1 MPFEN
6 VTVTRR
12 VAVIRDS
19 PSVKVCVESK
29 GLGSYEILKEV
40 YDTLTGQ
47 WYTYRICL
55 TARDILEIESVIAS
69 EELPSIASD
78 PESPLNFFVG
88 GSPMVVLNDA
98 TVQLTAQY
106 DEGTKHLNG
115 SPLPDLL
122 FTSVWYQIGAGA
134 PVKSPDQPATVFGG
148 GGHKTVT
155 FVFPAPLGE
164 LTGGTFWATETDV
177 KGNQSPASNKVTFS
191 VDRQIPE
198 SPLNFSVA

>member
-1 MPFEN
+1 MRFDN

-12 VAVIRDS
+12 VAIIRDS
-19 PSVKVCVESK
+19 PSLKVVVESK

-40 YDTLTGQ
+40 YDPQAGQ

-55 TARDILEIESVIAS
+55 TARDILDIESAVAS
-69 EELPSIASD
+69 EETPSNASD
-78 PESPLNFFVG
+78 PESPLNFFLG
-88 GSPMVVLNDA
+88 GSMVILNDA

-115 SPLPDLL
+115 SPLTDLL
-122 FTSVWYQIGAGA
+122 FSSVWYQIGAGV
-134 PVKSPDQPATVFGG
+134 PVKGPDQPATVFGG
-148 GGHKTVT
+148 GGRKLVT

-164 LTGGTFWATETDV
+164 VTSGTFWATQTDV
-177 KGNQSPASNKVTFS
+177 KGNQSPASNKVTFA

-198 SPLNFSVA
+198 APLNFSVA